1 MSGIIIVEDSTVHTM
16 NHRISITALAAVSLL
31 ASCSYCWPSLH
42 TAEAVL
48 HCDKQVVVRI
58 PETLNTKYRYKGKD
72 WYPIKL
78 AYATDKG
85 KNIYRRGA
93 GAGWCPEDNAER
105 YQIQQE
111 TVRTCMVPAETR
123 NHPHDY
129 SLRVLR
135 YDLAMAEK
143 DFPFRHAKRL
153 NIAKEENLPRDTV
166 GVGFSIPYSE
176 ITTPVAGMPITEAAP
191 QPTTGQHLAAV
202 PLEVFDTTATIALC
216 TAEQAAILA
225 ILPVAAVCNVV
236 GKIAECFR

>member
-1 MSGIIIVEDSTVHTM
+1 MKRLIIL
-16 NHRISITALAAVSLL
+16 TAVAAVSLL

-85 KNIYRRGA
+85 KNIYRRGG
-93 GAGWCPEDNAER
+93 GAPWCPEDNSER
-105 YQIQQE
+105 YQVQQE

-123 NHPHDY
+123 NYPHDY

-135 YDLAMAEK
+135 FDLAMAEK

-153 NIAKEENLPRDTV
+153 NIAKEEKLPRNTV
-166 GVGFSIPYSE
+166 KVGFSRPYSE

-225 ILPVAAVCNVV
+225 ILPVAAVCNIV
-236 GKIAECFR
+236 GKIAELFR